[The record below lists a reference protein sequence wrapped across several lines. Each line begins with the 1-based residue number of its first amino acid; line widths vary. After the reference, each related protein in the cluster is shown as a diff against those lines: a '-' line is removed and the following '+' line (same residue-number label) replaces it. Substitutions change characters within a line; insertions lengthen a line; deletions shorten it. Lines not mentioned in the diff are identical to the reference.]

1 PVRIAVMFVICGG
14 VGRTL
19 LDATGT
25 FEGPLSTLAVSVTL
39 PATVPASSE
48 IGFENCAVVAF
59 AGIVKLT
66 FRDPDENSIAG
77 SSVGT
82 SAVEENVIINCP
94 VSSLAWGAARVIVML
109 GTTCVGFRF
118 AGRVIERAAIGGS
131 TVNVN
136 CWLLVALRA
145 SVTLT
150 VKVC

>member
-1 PVRIAVMFVICGG
+1 MAVMFVICGG

-19 LDATGT
+19 LDATGK
-25 FEGPLSTLAVSVTL
+25 FEGPLSILAVSMMVPATL
-39 PATVPASSE
+39 PVSSE
-48 IGFENCAVVAF
+48 IGLENTAVVAF

-66 FRDPDENSIAG
+66 VRDPDENSVAG
-77 SSVGT
+77 SSAGT

-94 VSSLAWGAARVIVML
+94 VSALAWGAARVIVML

-136 CWLLVALRA
+136 C
-145 SVTLT
+145 
-150 VKVC
+150 